1 MATGVFKKFYNSKE
15 WKKFRQSLIDERGV
29 ICERCHKV
37 ITDSSKL
44 HGHHKIELTVNNIF
58 DFEVTLNPDKV
69 ELICKDCH
77 DKEHERFGYRKQPSK
92 DVIIVYGPPCSGKT
106 GYVLEHKGVN
116 DIVVDMDRLYEA
128 ITLLPRYHKPD
139 RLKANVLSVRQ
150 TLIDNIRTRY
160 GEYERAWVIG
170 GYPNSHDRDRLAR
183 DLNADLICMDTP
195 KHECI
200 ARLYACDDDRRY
212 HIDEW
217 VRYIEKWFDGG

>member
-15 WKKFRQSLIDERGV
+15 WRKFRQGLIDERGV

-58 DFEVTLNPDKV
+58 DFDITLNPDNV

-77 DKEHERFGYRKQPSK
+77 DKEHERFGYRKHPSK

-106 GYVLEHKGVN
+106 TYVLENKGVN

-139 RLKANVLSVRQ
+139 RLKANVLAVR
-150 TLIDNIRTRY
+150 
-160 GEYERAWVIG
+160 
-170 GYPNSHDRDRLAR
+170 
-183 DLNADLICMDTP
+183 
-195 KHECI
+195 
-200 ARLYACDDDRRY
+200 
-212 HIDEW
+212 
-217 VRYIEKWFDGG
+217 